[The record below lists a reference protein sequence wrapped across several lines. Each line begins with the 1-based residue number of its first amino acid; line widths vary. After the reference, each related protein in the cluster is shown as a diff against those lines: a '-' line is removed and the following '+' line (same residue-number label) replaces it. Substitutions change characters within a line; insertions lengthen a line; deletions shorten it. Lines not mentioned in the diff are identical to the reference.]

1 MERQCRK
8 SALIRYIKLVSN
20 GIRAVQGTA
29 VRGEPFTV
37 FGVRV
42 MPQIRIRNRKVGR
55 AMLVHAALGIGLA
68 GLVLGANSAARAG
81 DDDDSSSVMGKVME
95 TFGLRD
101 PKGSYAGIDYNERS
115 PLVVPP
121 TRDLPPPE
129 ASTAPPVPNWPKDQD
144 MIRRAKAKAEE
155 KKVAPHPDY
164 VADSSRP
171 LRPNEL
177 DPAGAP
183 RVNTPIDSSAS
194 ANSQMSDP
202 RDTGAKKSLFSSIFA
217 SKNEYTTFTGEPS
230 RQTLTDPPPGYLTPS
245 PDQPYGVGQAPSNYK
260 VKSLG
265 ERVEPT
271 R

>member
-1 MERQCRK
+1 
-8 SALIRYIKLVSN
+8 
-20 GIRAVQGTA
+20 
-29 VRGEPFTV
+29 
-37 FGVRV
+37 

-55 AMLVHAALGIGLA
+55 TMLVHAMLGIGLA
-68 GLVLGANSAARAG
+68 GLVLGTNSAARAG
-81 DDDDSSSVMGKVME
+81 DDDDSPSVMGKIME

-129 ASTAPPVPNWPKDQD
+129 ASTAPPAPNWPKDQD

-171 LRPNEL
+171 LTPSEL

-202 RDTGAKKSLFSSIFA
+202 RDTGAKKSLFSGIFS
-217 SKNEYTTFTGEPS
+217 SKTEYTTFTGEPT
-230 RQTLTDPPPGYLTPS
+230 RETLTDPPPGYLTPS

-260 VKSLG
+260 VKTLG

>member
-1 MERQCRK
+1 
-8 SALIRYIKLVSN
+8 
-20 GIRAVQGTA
+20 
-29 VRGEPFTV
+29 
-37 FGVRV
+37 
-42 MPQIRIRNRKVGR
+42 MPQIRIRNRKVG
-55 AMLVHAALGIGLA
+55 MLVHAVLGVGLA
-68 GLVLGANSAARAG
+68 GLILGATSAARAG
-81 DDDDSSSVMGKVME
+81 DDEGSSVMGKIME

-101 PKGSYAGIDYNERS
+101 PNGNYAGIDYNERS

-129 ASTAPPVPNWPKDQD
+129 ASTAPPAPNWPKDQD

-171 LRPNEL
+171 LMPNEL

-183 RVNTPIDSSAS
+183 KVNTPIDSSAS
-194 ANSQMSDP
+194 ANSLMNDP
-202 RDTGAKKSLFSSIFA
+202 RDKGVKKNLFSGIFS
-217 SKNEYTTFTGEPS
+217 SKTEYTTFTGEPS

-245 PDQPYGVGQAPSNYK
+245 PDQPYGVGQAPANYK
-260 VKSLG
+260 VKTLG